1 MVTQLFTIT
10 FIDGSK
16 LWANIQNNEVC
27 FGTLGNGMNMQVKPT
42 FEKVPKNKICY
53 FAEAYAEQSQYIKKF
68 EDHGK

>member
-1 MVTQLFTIT
+1 MTTKLFSITFLDNTQL
-10 FIDGSK
+10 
-16 LWANIQNNEVC
+16 WATIQNGEIC
-27 FGTLGNGMNMQVKPT
+27 FGTLGKGMSSDVKPT